1 MTASASSFL
10 SRARAHNNTTTL
22 RWSREA
28 AGLTWRSSLARRIRE
43 RDASRGAR
51 AAARSVGGRWIAA
64 RVGHTLGGARSHEN
78 GARAWV
84 FRTRGGGRGGARAV
98 GAGCVGRYRESV
110 VRWGSLV
117 ICERVSRAAGRGG
130 ARSAR
135 ERRRGAHSTRG
146 RARMESGEFGCEAPR
161 GSGAVSGAGA
171 AEFILRGGAHVL
183 SCGHTI
189 ETTPV
194 PVKLPK
200 LSSFWRS

>member
-1 MTASASSFL
+1 MSVMLRAARAQQLGRSAGGGSRREWGTRSAELARTKMARGRGCFAHAAAAVAA
-10 SRARAHNNTTTL
+10 RAR
-22 RWSREA
+22 S
-28 AGLTWRSSLARRIRE
+28 AR
-43 RDASRGAR
+43 G
-51 AAARSVGGRWIAA
+51 VG
-64 RVGHTLGGARSHEN
+64 
-78 GARAWV
+78 
-84 FRTRGGGRGGARAV
+84 
-98 GAGCVGRYRESV
+98 YRESV

-171 AEFILRGGAHVL
+171 AEFILRGGAVPL

>member
-51 AAARSVGGRWIAA
+51 AAARSVDGRWIAA

-98 GAGCVGRYRESV
+98 GAGSGISRECGAMGLSRYLRAGLSRGGPRRRAVGTGAQARRAQHPRPRADGIWRVWMRSPARQRRGVGRGVQR
-110 VRWGSLV
+110 SLYCV
-117 ICERVSRAAGRGG
+117 G
-130 ARSAR
+130 ARS
-135 ERRRGAHSTRG
+135 
-146 RARMESGEFGCEAPR
+146 
-161 GSGAVSGAGA
+161 VSVA
-171 AEFILRGGAHVL
+171 ATQSRQHRFL
-183 SCGHTI
+183 SNY
-189 ETTPV
+189 
-194 PVKLPK
+194 
-200 LSSFWRS
+200 RS